1 MSASRSSGPESSDV
15 RTVWSRF
22 KVPDG
27 IITCNER
34 VLRSAAVAAS
44 SAILVVLLI
53 LLSNAPTLDAQT
65 KNSCLDCHSKMDAPL
80 GVDEEQFLSSIHAQ
94 KGMNC
99 TICHGGDPSSD
110 DPDQAMG
117 KAAGFKGH
125 IERKQIPEL
134 CAKCHSD
141 ATYMR
146 GFNPSLRTDQFSQY
160 RTSVHGKLLA
170 KGDMHVAVCT
180 DCHTAHSIR
189 PPNDPQS
196 SVYPVNVAQTCANCH
211 ANADY
216 MKQYK
221 IPTNQFALYSTS
233 VHHEALAVRGD
244 SSAPTCSTCHG
255 SHGAAP
261 PGIAS
266 VEHVCSTCHVFQ
278 QQLFDSG
285 PHKDAFAGIGLPGCI
300 VCHTNHGIQHP
311 SDVMIGTEN
320 GAVCVTCHSE
330 GDPGYAAAGAIHTEL
345 VQLSD
350 AIGRSDEILTRA
362 ENAGVEVGEAKLELT
377 EAQDDLTKARVTIH
391 SVRTE
396 AVDQNVQAGLKV
408 TLKTWQEGINA
419 MAEQKYRREGLVVSV
434 ITILLVLVALALLI
448 RKLESG
454 KPDVTRDVGQ

>member
-1 MSASRSSGPESSDV
+1 
-15 RTVWSRF
+15 
-22 KVPDG
+22 VPDG
-27 IITCNER
+27 IIICNER
-34 VLRSAAVAAS
+34 ALRSATGAALRTFLF
-44 SAILVVLLI
+44 AFLI
-53 LLSNAPTLDAQT
+53 LLLKAPTLDAQT
-65 KNSCLDCHSKMDAPL
+65 KNSCLDCHSKLDAPL
-80 GVDEEQFLSSIHAQ
+80 GVDEDQFSSSIHAQ

-99 TICHGGDPSSD
+99 AICHGGDPSSD
-110 DPDQAMG
+110 DPDQAMS

-125 IERKQIPEL
+125 IERTQIPEL
-134 CAKCHSD
+134 CARCHSD
-141 ATYMR
+141 AVYMR

-160 RTSVHGKLLA
+160 QTSVHGKLLA

-180 DCHTAHSIR
+180 DCHTAHDIR

-211 ANADY
+211 ANAEY

-221 IPTNQFALYSTS
+221 IPTDQFALYSTS

-285 PHKDAFAGIGLPGCI
+285 AHKDAFASMGLPGCI

-311 SDVMIGTEN
+311 SDVMIGTQK
-320 GAVCVTCHSE
+320 GAVCVNCHSE
-330 GDPGYAAAGAIHTEL
+330 GDAGYTAAGAMHTEL
-345 VQLSD
+345 VQLSEE
-350 AIGRSDEILTRA
+350 IGRSDEILTRA
-362 ENAGVEVGEAKLELT
+362 EKAGMEVGEAKLELT

-396 AVDQNVQAGLKV
+396 AVDQNVQAGVKV
-408 TLKTWQEGINA
+408 TQKTWQEGINA
-419 MAEQKYRREGLVVSV
+419 MAELKYRREGLVISV
-434 ITILLVLVALALLI
+434 ITILLVLVALAFLI

-454 KPDVTRDVGQ
+454 KTDVTRDVGQ